1 VTPLGK
7 LGSWRHLVVG
17 GPLGATT
24 LAAGL
29 GIIGEDH
36 AERFDSKQVV
46 VSPAGT
52 QGLHVREVVDQ
63 DFGNHPRRGYQR
75 LIPNDFGV
83 PIEVTAESA
92 TAPDDV
98 RVEQIDGRT
107 RIRVGDPDRTIAGQH
122 RYVLEYTYPNTTIDD
137 GTLALDVIGTDE
149 TLETRRFEV
158 VVTGLELEDPLC
170 NVGGPGASGG
180 CELARDGDVYRAV
193 IAPLDPGEGVT
204 IGGTVVGRL
213 PIVDVAPPPEPEP
226 QPNRRAA
233 LAAANAVLGTATA
246 AGVFVWAR
254 RRGRNEVFAGG
265 AADAAFGVPLPP
277 PVPAE
282 PAAAGAVTM
291 PSVRLVPD
299 DRMDELATTEFV
311 PPTGVDPWLGN
322 VLLTERFSND
332 AIGAWFAGH
341 AADEVLAVSD
351 DDSVVQLRRGP
362 RFASAPPEDRA
373 TLEALFAN
381 GPTVTLG
388 KYSPTF
394 AKAWRAVGERQRG
407 AVDAAGYWK
416 RPLHGASSAGF
427 GSAVSFAIFVVIFLG
442 VFVAQG
448 ALRAVSLL
456 DSPAAA
462 VAIGI
467 LAPLVAAFAVY
478 RKLLPA
484 RTATGS
490 ALALRT
496 ESFRRFLAASEARH
510 VEWAWSKGLLR
521 EYSAWAVALGTAETW
536 EAAMNASTVPPSE
549 LHSMAPLL
557 LYHHNAALTSTRVAP
572 SSSGSSGSSIGGF
585 SGGSVGGGG
594 GGGSSGSW

>member
-1 VTPLGK
+1 VPL
-7 LGSWRHLVVG
+7 
-17 GPLGATT
+17 
-24 LAAGL
+24 
-29 GIIGEDH
+29 D
-36 AERFDSKQVV
+36 
-46 VSPAGT
+46 
-52 QGLHVREVVDQ
+52 
-63 DFGNHPRRGYQR
+63 
-75 LIPNDFGV
+75 
-83 PIEVTAESA
+83 VTAESA

-98 RVEQIDGRT
+98 AVEQVGGET
-107 RIRVGDPDRTIAGQH
+107 RIRIGDRDRTITGQH
-122 RYVLEYTYPNTTIDD
+122 RYVLEYTYPDTTLGE

-149 TLETRRFEV
+149 TLETKRFEV
-158 VVTGLELEDPLC
+158 VVTGLELDDPLC

-180 CELARDGDVYRAV
+180 CELVRDGDVYRAV
-193 IAPLDPGEGVT
+193 IAPLGPGEGIT

-213 PIVDVAPPPEPEP
+213 PVVDIPPPPEPEP

-233 LAAANAVLGTATA
+233 LAATNAVLGALTA
-246 AGVFVWAR
+246 AGVFAWAR

-265 AADAAFGVPLPP
+265 AADAAYGTPLPP
-277 PVPAE
+277 PVAAGR
-282 PAAAGAVTM
+282 AAADAVTL
-291 PSVRLVPD
+291 PGVRLVPD

-341 AADEVLAVSD
+341 AADEVLAVSED
-351 DDSVVQLRRGP
+351 KSVVQLRRGP
-362 RFASAPPEDRA
+362 RFASAPPDDRA

-388 KYSPTF
+388 KYSPSF
-394 AKAWRAVGERQRG
+394 AKAWRAVGDRQRD
-407 AVDAAGYWK
+407 AIDAAGYWK
-416 RPLHGASSAGF
+416 RPLHGGSSAGF
-427 GSAVSFAIFVVIFLG
+427 GSAVSFAIFVIIAFG
-442 VFVAQG
+442 VFAAQG

-462 VAIGI
+462 IAIGI
-467 LAPLVAAFAVY
+467 LAPLVAAFSVY
-478 RKLLPA
+478 RKMLPA

-536 EAAMNASTVPPSE
+536 EAAMNASTVPPAE
-549 LHSMAPLL
+549 LHAVAPLV
-557 LYHHNAALTSTRVAP
+557 LYHYNGALTSTRVAP
-572 SSSGSSGSSIGGF
+572 SSSGGSGSSIGGF